1 MASLFD
7 DELERQRKQLE
18 EVGVNQSMV
27 DAAGLL
33 PTAMGAP
40 EPPQHWLEKARERDG
55 NAKFFGKMLLGGFTG
70 TMPLMFPEGIGGT
83 ARYKSELEQYNKAQD
98 RVLTQ
103 GLSQEHFDALSDDD
117 PSNDLEAVRKLA
129 AIDPTSY
136 APVLRE
142 MEKQRLAPDPTTYT
156 EGKFQWDPGYDNED
170 GSSGRYFLGRQGNDG
185 TYKKEY
191 QDQGFVPKSFLPSS
205 EYIEGQISD
214 YSDEFLAS
222 EQRYDDIVNLEY
234 QMDQIGE
241 DAWGTGAPAQAK
253 EQWKKFTGTEDPESM
268 ARKAYDRIKVTK
280 AIGNLPPGVASDK
293 DIELVLQ
300 PFPTSFTNYE
310 QLREYLAGLRRAEQ
324 KIMELNNFRS
334 NYIKE
339 NRTEAGLPEAW
350 QSKWSTDTSEGGM
363 FYRQEEGGDALGLD
377 EDERAAF
384 DAWKKAKGL

>member
-7 DELERQRKQLE
+7 DELERQRKQLAE
-18 EVGVNQSMV
+18 AGVTAQMIADAPNVAEAQS
-27 DAAGLL
+27 LL
-33 PTAMGAP
+33 PVP
-40 EPPQHWLEKARERDG
+40 LSPIEKMIERDG
-55 NAKFFGKMLLGGFTG
+55 KGKTFGKMLLGGFTG
-70 TMPLMFPEGIGGT
+70 LTPLLMPELIGGRE
-83 ARYKSELEQYNKAQD
+83 RYKAELDVYNDQLKRQLMSEQSSPYRKALANND
-98 RVLTQ
+98 K
-103 GLSQEHFDALSDDD
+103 SDDF
-117 PSNDLEAVRKLA
+117 EAIEQLA
-129 AIDPTSY
+129 MLYPDIY
-136 APVLRE
+136 GPVLRD
-142 MEKQRLAPDPTTYT
+142 MQKNKYAPNPATYT
-156 EGKFQWDPGYDNED
+156 EGKFQWDPNYSNED
-170 GSSGRYFLGRQGNDG
+170 GSSGRYFLGRQSSDG

-300 PFPTSFTNYE
+300 PFPTSFTNYQ

-324 KIMELNNFRS
+324 KIMELNKFRS

-350 QSKWSTDTSEGGM
+350 QSKWSKDTSEGGM
-363 FYRQEEGGDALGLD
+363 FYRQEEDGDALGLD
-377 EDERAAF
+377 RDERAAF